1 MKTNEVDFQIK
12 LANQK
17 QQTNEHIRTLTK
29 GFEKDITNLKKN
41 SETQKVIKDKNF
53 REDKTNTVRGYES
66 RIDKSSDLS
75 RLALSR
81 AQREKNTSLMRLKEN
96 FEIERQEARQKMK
109 NELDHLIVSY
119 EVKLKAKDR
128 EIRETKENTLKQ
140 AEVKVSNAV
149 GEKLKVQE
157 YYDGKIDE
165 MKEDHDQQIK
175 DIYKK
180 QNNS

>member
-1 MKTNEVDFQIK
+1 MKTNEVDFQIR

-17 QQTNEHIRTLTK
+17 QTTNEHIRTLKK
-29 GFEKDITNLKKN
+29 GFEKDLSTLKKN
-41 SETQKVIKDKNF
+41 SETQTNIKDKNY
-53 REDKTNTVRGYES
+53 REDKTDIVRGFES
-66 RIDKSSDLS
+66 RIDKTSDLS

-81 AQREKNTSLMRLKEN
+81 AQREKNSSIMRLKEN
-96 FEIERQEARQKMK
+96 FEVERQEARQKMK
-109 NELDHLIVSY
+109 DELDQLVISY

-128 EIRETKENTLKQ
+128 EIRESKENTLKQ

-149 GEKLKVQE
+149 GEKLKIQE
-157 YYDGKIDE
+157 YYDAKIDE
-165 MKEDHDQQIK
+165 IKEDHDQQIK